1 MKTQCKII
9 FFVLLLTGSGL
20 YAQEGRMGVG
30 TENPTRTLH
39 VQGDAQVKGLQ
50 STTSGAYNEMLV
62 SDADG
67 NIEYA
72 NLWTVNPTRKRVW
85 HLQYAG
91 TGPAG
96 RAISDNILQAGRF
109 EFRFENVPSGNDH
122 GRIQFRLA
130 QNPGQTV
137 RVYVNMEENWG
148 DGSPPPDGYEY
159 SALPVGLEFT
169 TTGGANPWN
178 NWRYPISQSQ
188 SRIATGEMNEL
199 YLSYPNENAFYRV
212 LVYRMTSGSNSIWII
227 TAEEYGN

>member
-20 YAQEGRMGVG
+20 YAQEGLMGVG

-85 HLQYAG
+85 HLQYLG
-91 TGPAG
+91 TGTAG
-96 RAISDNILQAGRF
+96 RAISANILQAGRF
-109 EFRFENVPSGNDH
+109 EFRFENVPTGDDH

-130 QNPGQTV
+130 TNPGQTV
-137 RVYVNMEENWG
+137 RVYINMEENWG
-148 DGSPPPDGYEY
+148 DGTIPPDGYEY
-159 SALPVGLEFT
+159 SAPPVGLEFT
-169 TTGGANPWN
+169 TTGDNAWN
-178 NWRYPISQSQ
+178 NWRYPINQSQ

-212 LVYRMTSGSNSIWII
+212 LIYRMTSGGNSIWII